1 MSYVNAPTSAFTLK
15 EVVRHNAVSPIN
27 PPQVS
32 TAIVEPYNSVLLTHT
47 ALEHTD
53 VAFLVDNQ
61 AIYDLCKVTRPHTHD
76 MKHDT

>member
-1 MSYVNAPTSAFTLK
+1 MMSDEGDEGDDLC
-15 EVVRHNAVSPIN
+15 
-27 PPQVS
+27 QVS

-61 AIYDLCKVTRPHTHD
+61 GK
-76 MKHDT
+76 

>member
-1 MSYVNAPTSAFTLK
+1 MQFHPSLPL
-15 EVVRHNAVSPIN
+15 
-27 PPQVS
+27 QVS

-61 AIYDLCKVTRPHTHD
+61 AIYDLCKVTRPHMT
-76 MKHDT
+76 

>member
-1 MSYVNAPTSAFTLK
+1 MRVMRVMRAMIVMTLC
-15 EVVRHNAVSPIN
+15 
-27 PPQVS
+27 QVS

-61 AIYDLCKVTRPHTHD
+61 GK
-76 MKHDT
+76 

>member
-1 MSYVNAPTSAFTLK
+1 MC
-15 EVVRHNAVSPIN
+15 
-27 PPQVS
+27 QVS

-61 AIYDLCKVTRPHTHD
+61 GKHEMLNIYSYTNI
-76 MKHDT
+76 

>member
-1 MSYVNAPTSAFTLK
+1 M
-15 EVVRHNAVSPIN
+15 
-27 PPQVS
+27 S

-61 AIYDLCKVTRPHTHD
+61 G
-76 MKHDT
+76 KHIFIVKTLSNF

>member
-1 MSYVNAPTSAFTLK
+1 M
-15 EVVRHNAVSPIN
+15 
-27 PPQVS
+27 S

-61 AIYDLCKVTRPHTHD
+61 AIYDLCKVTRPHIT
-76 MKHDT
+76 MKHDIMTHDIS